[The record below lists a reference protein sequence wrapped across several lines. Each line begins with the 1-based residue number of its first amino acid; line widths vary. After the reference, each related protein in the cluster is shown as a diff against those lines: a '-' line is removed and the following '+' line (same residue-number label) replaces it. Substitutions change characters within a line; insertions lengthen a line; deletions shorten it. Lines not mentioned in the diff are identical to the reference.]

1 MSFVNDKKGGW
12 LDLELCAK
20 ARRDEVE
27 CIRRHNMYTGVPRET
42 CQRETEKAPMKTR
55 WSETGEGQPGKPNV
69 RARWAAKEYKLYA
82 SMPPLEA
89 LKEPLSEVVTGNRTG
104 KDVALVDERR
114 AYFHAP

>member
-1 MSFVNDKKGGW
+1 MHHDEQELLSLWDGRQWDDNKGGW

-69 RARWAAKEYKLYA
+69 RARWAAKEK
-82 SMPPLEA
+82 
-89 LKEPLSEVVTGNRTG
+89 KVVRVNAAAGGAQRTA
-104 KDVALVDERR
+104 V
-114 AYFHAP
+114 